1 MKKETINLNIIIS
14 LIIFAIISILTIY
27 TTIPF
32 LKQSLHNLYL
42 KQLLFYLVGFIITIF
57 ITYIGFSLLK

>member
-1 MKKETINLNIIIS
+1 MKKETFNLNIIIS

-42 KQLLFYLVGFIITIF
+42 KQIFFYLLLIRGETI
-57 ITYIGFSLLK
+57 